1 MGVAAMFPLSPIS
14 PLSRRLNGS
23 ANEAADSSPDLLR
36 VLSPACA
43 HAPKLLKSATRQRSK
58 SLLVESQGTQFSPQ
72 PAEPPARPAGA
83 IWQRVRRAQAL
94 PSPQLKQVDK
104 RPPVTPRL
112 RARSTDHIEV
122 ETQQEVG
129 LLIKKLDEVIQE
141 AEEDESEALYH
152 GEVTVSHEP
161 EDGSKA
167 SKGREDRASGGDKD
181 VNVPETPAMERRL
194 RSLSPRSFPVD
205 FLAKCCGLRISC

>member
-1 MGVAAMFPLSPIS
+1 MFALSPIS

-23 ANEAADSSPDLLR
+23 ATEAADSSPDLLR

-43 HAPKLLKSATRQRSK
+43 HAPKLSATRQRSK
-58 SLLVESQGTQFSPQ
+58 SLLVGSKGTQQPFSPQ

-112 RARSTDHIEV
+112 RARSPDHIEV

-141 AEEDESEALYH
+141 AEEDESEALSH
-152 GEVTVSHEP
+152 DGEVTVAHEP
-161 EDGSKA
+161 EHGSKDVKA
-167 SKGREDRASGGDKD
+167 SNARDDRAPGGDKD

-194 RSLSPRSFPVD
+194 RSFFAPI
-205 FLAKCCGLRISC
+205 ISC